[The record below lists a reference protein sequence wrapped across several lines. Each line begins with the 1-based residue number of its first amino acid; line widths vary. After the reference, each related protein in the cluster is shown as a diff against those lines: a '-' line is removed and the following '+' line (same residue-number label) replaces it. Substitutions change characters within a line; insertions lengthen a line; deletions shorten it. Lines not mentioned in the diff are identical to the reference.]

1 MQHRPRYRL
10 MRRILYPYSGEQPLS
25 LKQSMRVLLGWML
38 FFPMTMSLLAL
49 VLTIFELY
57 PIQKI
62 ILYVMLSFLAGVF
75 IFGLFGLLV
84 VAMGNKA
91 ARLHQ
96 TGRYQIN
103 NNNQWR

>member
-1 MQHRPRYRL
+1 
-10 MRRILYPYSGEQPLS
+10 MRRVLYPYSGEQPLT

-38 FFPMTMSLLAL
+38 FFPLTMAILAL
-49 VLTIFELY
+49 VLTMIEFYSLQEI
-57 PIQKI
+57 IQ
-62 ILYVMLSFLAGVF
+62 YVVVSFLGGVF

-96 TGRYQIN
+96 TSKISKEQ
-103 NNNQWR
+103 Q

>member
-10 MRRILYPYSGEQPLS
+10 MRRILYPYNGEQPLS

-38 FFPMTMSLLAL
+38 FFPVTMSLLAL
-49 VLTIFELY
+49 VLTIIELY
-57 PIQKI
+57 PVQKI
-62 ILYVMLSFLAGVF
+62 MLYVILSFLAGVF

-84 VAMGNKA
+84 VTMSNKA

-96 TGRYQIN
+96 AGRYPIN